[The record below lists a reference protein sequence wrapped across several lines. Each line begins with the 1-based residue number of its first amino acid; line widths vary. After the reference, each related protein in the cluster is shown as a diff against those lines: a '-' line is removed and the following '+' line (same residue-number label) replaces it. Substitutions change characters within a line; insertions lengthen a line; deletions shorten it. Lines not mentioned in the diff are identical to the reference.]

1 MPNSSNRTS
10 QSKKH
15 PKPKG
20 ISVSHPNSRTQ
31 RALAAERLRKTK
43 KASALEREAIFF
55 ETHYPKLNI
64 TEFGTRNAKQYAKY
78 RESVKQRNNSK
89 LNSLKAKLKGNLAN
103 MAQHVNRLNEFSK
116 LKLFVSNVDKRV
128 DKPLERFIKLYSI
141 IRKRHGDITN
151 TQLERLM
158 LNMLSDTNNNDILL
172 HKSIKNLINIYNEVR
187 QEHGDV
193 IGDELEELMWI
204 KMIDNYNNK

>member
-1 MPNSSNRTS
+1 MPVSASRTRNSKN
-10 QSKKH
+10 

-20 ISVSHPNSRTQ
+20 VLVSDPTSRTQ
-31 RALAAERLRKTK
+31 RALAAERARKTK
-43 KASALEREAIFF
+43 KATALEKEAIFF

-64 TEFGTRNAKQYAKY
+64 TPFGTRNAKQYTKY
-78 RESVKQRNNSK
+78 RESAKQRNKSK
-89 LNSLKAKLKGNLAN
+89 LNSLKEKLKGNLAN
-103 MAQHVNRLNEFSK
+103 MAQSVNKLNEFSK
-116 LKLFVSNVDKRV
+116 LKMFISNVRESV
-128 DKPLERFIKLYSI
+128 DKPLEHFIKLYSI

-172 HKSIKNLINIYNEVR
+172 HKSIKTLINIYDEVR
-187 QEHGDV
+187 QEHGNV

-204 KMIDNYNNK
+204 KMLDNYKNK